1 MSAVMNTRATLR
13 AKDRNWGLILTVLV
27 ATPAMLLAPIF
38 LGHYLMG
45 TLPLSAGLLYGLV
58 LPLALLFGVCLIKF
72 SWEARI
78 IMTVCVGG
86 LFLLSVPVMK
96 KLSLRAAGAGG
107 VRG

>member
-1 MSAVMNTRATLR
+1 MNTRATLR
-13 AKDRNWGLILTVLV
+13 VKDRNWGLVLATLV
-27 ATPAMLLAPIF
+27 VTPAMLLSPIF
-38 LGHYLMG
+38 LGHYVMG

-72 SWEARI
+72 SWEVRI

-86 LFLLSVPVMK
+86 LFLFSVPVMK
-96 KLSLRAAGAGG
+96 KLSSRAAQAGG